1 MIDHLYNQ
9 QLPRSLTP
17 FLICDVESA
26 ASHRHVFLTC
36 LDNGRKTFRFM
47 NVLFIKNTTLV
58 DMLASFYLMV
68 RWREGEGGGAEV
80 RGGGEGRRGLTGSP
94 NEEWSFWPRRRE
106 RSPRFNQN
114 TSSSSSI
121 IIIVNRVSHELFQIS
136 CNRKECAYVQCTPLL
151 PLLYTMSSTLYTA
164 FLSPSC
170 YG

>member
-1 MIDHLYNQ
+1 MTWI
-9 QLPRSLTP
+9 
-17 FLICDVESA
+17 SA

-36 LDNGRKTFRFM
+36 LDNGLKTFRFK

-114 TSSSSSI
+114 TSSSSPSI
-121 IIIVNRVSHELFQIS
+121 IVKRGKNVHM
-136 CNRKECAYVQCTPLL
+136 YVLTSPSLA
-151 PLLYTMSSTLYTA
+151 LYNVKYTLYSL
-164 FLSPSC
+164 FVPIMLWMKNSFN
-170 YG
+170 